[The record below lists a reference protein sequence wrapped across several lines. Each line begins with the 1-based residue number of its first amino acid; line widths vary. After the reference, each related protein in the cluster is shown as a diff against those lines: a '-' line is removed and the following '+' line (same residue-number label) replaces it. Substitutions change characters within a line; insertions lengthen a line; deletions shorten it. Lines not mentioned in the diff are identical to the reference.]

1 VEAYECDVITG
12 ERITNP
18 LPKIQNSMLTIC
30 ISTVDQS
37 SNIVIAEIRDM
48 QLKSDSIASIA
59 VDEYEPNALT
69 VIYDLLT
76 NKTMVTTQ
84 LVSAFYLDLAPNTI
98 YNIYV
103 VGTAVLK
110 FTSGGS
116 VTVPLEAT
124 SRKLE
129 GLGNTLQNN
138 NVNSMGRNLDEE
150 DNVVDIGGLGKFEM
164 EVGISGTSEGAAT
177 SGASNVRLLSV
188 ASSVAMAILALV
200 GILICFTA
208 KHGMVLSIRSMLFG
222 RTKDIKG
229 RKQLN

>member
-1 VEAYECDVITG
+1 
-12 ERITNP
+12 
-18 LPKIQNSMLTIC
+18 
-30 ISTVDQS
+30 
-37 SNIVIAEIRDM
+37 M
-48 QLKSDSIASIA
+48 QLKSNLIASIA
-59 VDEYEPNALT
+59 VDEYRPNTLT
-69 VIYDLLT
+69 VI
-76 NKTMVTTQ
+76 NGEGSKTVMVTTQ
-84 LVSAFYLDLAPNTI
+84 LVSAFYTDLNPNTI
-98 YNIYV
+98 NNIAV
-103 VGTAVLK
+103 GGTAVME
-110 FTSGGS
+110 FSSASG
-116 VTVPLEAT
+116 TT
-124 SRKLE
+124 SRKLV
-129 GLGNTLQNN
+129 GLSNTLQNN

-150 DNVVDIGGLGKFEM
+150 DNVVAIDGLGKFDM